1 MSDIQGAAKG
11 YIDQLVV
18 KAIEKK
24 KLNEQRL
31 AQKNKP
37 KLEYVLFS
45 QFDVLDTLPSK
56 NGRTTVYHLAKKK
69 ASQKNK
75 FAAKSSM
82 KTPQKSQTNVGE

>member
-1 MSDIQGAAKG
+1 MSDKQGAAKG

-24 KLNEQRL
+24 KHNEQRL

-56 NGRTTVYHLAKKK
+56 NGLSLIHI
-69 ASQKNK
+69 
-75 FAAKSSM
+75 
-82 KTPQKSQTNVGE
+82 